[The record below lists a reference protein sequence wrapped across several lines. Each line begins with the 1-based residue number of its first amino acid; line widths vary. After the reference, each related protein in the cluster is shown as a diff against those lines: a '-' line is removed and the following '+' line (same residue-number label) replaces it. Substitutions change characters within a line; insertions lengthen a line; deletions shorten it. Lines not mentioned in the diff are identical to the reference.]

1 MVVYPFMFFMA
12 KVQKILRFF
21 TQSASAIPNLKDWK
35 RDLPYHGAS
44 QNGAAE
50 TNAATTEERGESQG
64 TWVETPRWWHQQKS
78 PMERSGEGLKRYEK
92 VMYPQYGILSDI

>member
-50 TNAATTEERGESQG
+50 TNAATTEERGENQG
-64 TWVETPRWWHQQKS
+64 TWVETPRW
-78 PMERSGEGLKRYEK
+78 
-92 VMYPQYGILSDI
+92 